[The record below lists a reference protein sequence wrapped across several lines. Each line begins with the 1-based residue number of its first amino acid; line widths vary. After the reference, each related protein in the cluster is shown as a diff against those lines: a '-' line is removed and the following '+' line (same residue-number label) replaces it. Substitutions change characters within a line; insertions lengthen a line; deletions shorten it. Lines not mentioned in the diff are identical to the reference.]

1 MNHHKQRNEVPV
13 TARQDQLELLSYLLH
28 FDKLCNDDGA
38 PPTRASKPGR
48 GGEGGAGKNP
58 DRRLS
63 GNDRPWLTDGLV
75 RRDAC
80 RGSFWVV
87 GHPDHDQHLAAL

>member
-1 MNHHKQRNEVPV
+1 MMGR
-13 TARQDQLELLSYLLH
+13 
-28 FDKLCNDDGA
+28 
-38 PPTRASKPGR
+38 PPREQASR
-48 GGEGGAGKNP
+48 VEGGEGGAGKNP

-63 GNDRPWLTDGLV
+63 GNDRPWLTDGERLV